1 MPAKASRRPPRASR
15 ARRPPE
21 PGTPAYQQLLADLWR
36 RGQERDARCPIRRA
50 AFAQLS
56 AALGIAPP
64 ALAALGLAAT
74 ATEAD
79 VRRAYRGLVLQHHT
93 DRGGSV
99 EAFRV
104 LTERYR
110 EALRVVGALRRPLIA

>member
-1 MPAKASRRPPRASR
+1 MPAKSSRRPSRASR
-15 ARRPPE
+15 ARRAPE

-36 RGQERDARCPIRRA
+36 RGQERDARCPVRRA

-79 VRRAYRGLVLQHHT
+79 VRRAYRRLVLQHHP
-93 DRGGSV
+93 DRGGDPG
-99 EAFRV
+99 AFRA
-104 LTERYR
+104 LTERHR
-110 EALRVVGALRRPLIA
+110 EALRVVRA